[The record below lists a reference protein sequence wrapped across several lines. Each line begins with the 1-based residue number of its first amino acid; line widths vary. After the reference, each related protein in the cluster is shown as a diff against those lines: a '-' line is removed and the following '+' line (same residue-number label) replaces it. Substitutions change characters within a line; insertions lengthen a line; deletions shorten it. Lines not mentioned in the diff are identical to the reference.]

1 MILRRAH
8 DLRFPLQIAYARSGT
23 IATNLEQALVVF
35 PCEIVKDD
43 DVIGVRRV
51 VVFAKR
57 GIPRHDPKY
66 IPRRH
71 HKHSIGGSIRV
82 CPKTGA
88 EIALRR
94 SSFSISFRSSCT
106 FSIRRRMASRRVAGG
121 RAKRE
126 TTGTTNAP
134 DFPTAAAVAEGIY
147 AAWYLIRDA

>member
-8 DLRFPLQIAYARSGT
+8 DLRFPLEIAYARSGT

-66 IPRRH
+66 IPRAP
-71 HKHSIGGSIRV
+71 HKYSIGIYTCMSQKRDYE
-82 CPKTGA
+82 TG
-88 EIALRR
+88 ERLGVTP
-94 SSFSISFRSSCT
+94 SFFH
-106 FSIRRRMASRRVAGG
+106 FQ
-121 RAKRE
+121 
-126 TTGTTNAP
+126 
-134 DFPTAAAVAEGIY
+134 
-147 AAWYLIRDA
+147 